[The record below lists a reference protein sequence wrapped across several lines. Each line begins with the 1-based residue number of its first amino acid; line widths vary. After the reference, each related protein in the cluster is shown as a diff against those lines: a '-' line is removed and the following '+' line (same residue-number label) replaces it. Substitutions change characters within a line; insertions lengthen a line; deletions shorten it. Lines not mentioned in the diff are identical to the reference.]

1 MRRCTVCQVF
11 GWGRRLVGVWLR
23 DGRSWDVLV
32 CVECE
37 KHLEN
42 KIK

>member
-1 MRRCTVCQVF
+1 MKRCSVCQLF
-11 GWGRRLVGVWLR
+11 GWGRKYVGVLLR
-23 DGRSWDVLV
+23 SGQAWDVLV